1 MLKLTILFVNFKGHN
16 RTRMNGW
23 LCIFYGPLV
32 VIFCYFA
39 ATFSI
44 RVLLR
49 QSVVIITI
57 VAQASVTMVYMI
69 LFCF

>member
-1 MLKLTILFVNFKGHN
+1 MYFLWPIG
-16 RTRMNGW
+16 
-23 LCIFYGPLV
+23 
-32 VIFCYFA
+32 CYFA

>member
-32 VIFCYFA
+32 VILQ
-39 ATFSI
+39 
-44 RVLLR
+44 LL
-49 QSVVIITI
+49 SLLEYYWD
-57 VAQASVTMVYMI
+57 S
-69 LFCF
+69 L